1 MFTMRRVAWAANA
14 YQAMAKYRY
23 WRITWTAAAAGN
35 DGFLECREI
44 ELRSSIGGADL
55 TTLSTP
61 ITNSGAIWVALGS
74 TPSLLIDNTL
84 NPMAYSAYTANS
96 WTTFDLGS
104 PQAVAEFAYNAGPTP
119 GRRPAGLS
127 ISGSNDGSSF
137 TLLKAYT
144 GITGYTD
151 STYKTFATT

>member
-1 MFTMRRVAWAANA
+1 MLTWQKLLMQQPLAGLPV
-14 YQAMAKYRY
+14 YRY
-23 WRITWTAAAAGN
+23 WRITWTAAAVGN

-61 ITNSGAIWVALGS
+61 ITNSGALWETVGS
-74 TPSLLIDNTL
+74 TPFRLIDDTL
-84 NPMAYSAYTANS
+84 SPMAYSTYIANS

-119 GRRPAGLS
+119 GRHPTGLS